1 MNNKLHLVRCPVSL
15 TCHGAPTGDPRMPLA
30 RVWTATKAWQAAKT
44 ASSRD
49 ETGRM
54 HLCA

>member
-1 MNNKLHLVRCPVSL
+1 MNKKLHLVRNTVSL
-15 TCHGAPTGDPRMPLA
+15 TCHWAPTGDPRMPLI
-30 RVWTATKAWQAAKT
+30 RVWKVAQAPPIAMA
-44 ASSRD
+44 ASTMD

>member
-1 MNNKLHLVRCPVSL
+1 MINKLHLVQKTVFL
-15 TCHGAPTGDPRMPLA
+15 TCTWVPTGNPRMPIA
-30 RVWTATKAWQAAKT
+30 CVWTESKASQANPHAFT
-44 ASSRD
+44 TD

>member
-1 MNNKLHLVRCPVSL
+1 MNNKLHLVRNTVSL
-15 TCHGAPTGDPRMPLA
+15 TCHWAPTGDPRIPLA
-30 RVWTATKAWQAAKT
+30 RVWTAAKAPQAAKA
-44 ASSRD
+44 ASSTD

>member
-1 MNNKLHLVRCPVSL
+1 MINKLHLVQKTVLL
-15 TCHGAPTGDPRMPLA
+15 TCIWVPTGNPRMPLVC
-30 RVWTATKAWQAAKT
+30 VWTESKASQANPDAFAT
-44 ASSRD
+44 D

>member
-1 MNNKLHLVRCPVSL
+1 MTNKLHLVRKSAFL
-15 TCHGAPTGDPRMPLA
+15 TCNWVPTGDPRMPLA
-30 RVWTATKAWQAAKT
+30 CVWTESKIQ
-44 ASSRD
+44 ASSNAFSLD

>member
-1 MNNKLHLVRCPVSL
+1 MINKLHLVQKTVLL
-15 TCHGAPTGDPRMPLA
+15 TCIWVPTGNPRMPLVC
-30 RVWTATKAWQAAKT
+30 VWTESKT
-44 ASSRD
+44 AQATPNTSSTD

>member
-1 MNNKLHLVRCPVSL
+1 MNNKLHLVQKAVFV
-15 TCHGAPTGDPRMPLA
+15 TCSWVPTGDPRMPLA
-30 RVWTATKAWQAAKT
+30 CVWTRSKTAQTAST
-44 ASSRD
+44 ASSPD